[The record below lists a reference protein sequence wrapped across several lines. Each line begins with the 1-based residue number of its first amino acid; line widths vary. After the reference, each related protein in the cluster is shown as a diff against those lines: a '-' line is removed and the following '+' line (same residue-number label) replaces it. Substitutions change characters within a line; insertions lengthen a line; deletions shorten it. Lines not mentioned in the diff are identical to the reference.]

1 MKSVEDENI
10 LKDICESNGIN
21 YNALQRNSGIDSN
34 IQILEMFFSGLPRLI
49 SLQPFPNL
57 FKLVIVNQNIEH
69 IEGLDTCVNLR
80 ELWITEC
87 KLTVRTY
94 LVLDYRNRIEGLSR
108 CSRLQRLYLYAN
120 AITTIE
126 HLNGLQQLEHLWLNE
141 NLITKI
147 EGLASA
153 KHLKD
158 LNLASNQI
166 KYIGMSL
173 AENTELEVLNLAD
186 NKISSFQDITLLTAL
201 PKLRNIAFSDPVYG
215 GKSPVASMANYHVHI
230 LYHLPHLEY
239 IDGVHISTRQVAE
252 QAEATVTKKKMWY
265 HMKSKTLER
274 EYDEFET
281 RLKQLRKRNEHIP
294 EEHIRSLI
302 RSLQQ
307 LKQEL
312 HLPEKYQRIRTGG
325 DNKKEKIEK
334 QIDILRQ
341 RVVAWQNILNTLT
354 AQYET
359 AHFILLQQKAQ
370 LASRI
375 QLELISGG
383 NIRFE
388 EGTVN
393 DVWYNATKDLLL
405 SRFCSSIYNRYNIT
419 GIKIHRITRLFNRP
433 KKLQFDHNLDYTLE
447 EEEDSIKTKSIQ
459 SKLEYLFYTS
469 QPSRHDQNNHMHQF
483 TTIES
488 ISEHGFPNVELYK
501 AMGQEEAIPFS
512 NSLAVSDYLR
522 IEQAGFHNRDK
533 YRFGSVLL
541 AKVYIGSSTTL
552 PKKELPFPEYQAD
565 SSISSKNF
573 PIQASVT
580 RHVTFPERTSSKTEH
595 CDCGGLQ
602 QQWFVFDPLHAYAE
616 YIIEYEYLFS
626 VANNTLSDQLS
637 RIKLGKLDELTI
649 TNYNEEVHHD
659 NSILPSKDE
668 DLSLKIDEL
677 NEEILLEITHEK
689 NLANIVELN
698 LACCNLHSI
707 KFLSNLK
714 NLRSINLAFNELVKL
729 DELCY
734 FYSLESIDLSYNKLV
749 TFDGM
754 KGLTKLIYLIATN
767 NFLKK
772 SLDEVLTVKRYC
784 PNVKHLDLRGNPF
797 DKPETYRPRSLAL
810 LPNLLTL
817 DGMNVSPSEREDA
830 QECQTDVSCS
840 LENFILHSRIYPFRP
855 RDLRSYFIAKYYDI
869 YTNDP
874 LGIHQPKI
882 DDIYWMSKVT
892 SLCLNDVYLTQLPDL
907 SNMICLRWAS
917 FDNNCLT
924 KIQGLDNL
932 VKLEELSIENNFLK
946 VIDGIDN
953 LLSLSRLNVSKNDIA
968 DIEGQVISNLPRL
981 SYLALDHNRLHSLA
995 KLNGCSTLIELYAG
1009 NNLIKNIRDIFH
1021 LKSLSN
1027 LLILDLWGNPICH
1040 EADKYRLFII
1050 YHLKSLR
1057 AFDGFA
1063 VEIQESGEARETFG
1077 GKLTADFI
1085 VEKLGN
1091 SNFSDIKHLELPQS
1105 SIRGVELNAQF
1116 PALKCVNLEHNQLT
1130 SFSGLIHLPNLKV
1143 LCLNYNRVE
1152 SILPRPTK
1160 PRLDHRGKP
1169 IPENVDNRVVLEN
1182 LEVLHLAYN
1191 NISDLIAL
1199 QLNKIPSLR
1208 SLFLQGN
1215 EITKVEGL
1223 EALRHLRE
1231 LVLDKNKIRLITETS
1246 FYFQTNLVE
1255 LHLEENR
1262 IRELTFFDR
1271 MMKLEKLF
1279 LGSNKVTE
1287 TQEIEKLSLLVCLN
1301 ELSLTNNP
1309 VSRKSSYRFFVT
1321 HKLPQVQIL
1330 DEQLITEDERFRAEI
1345 YYTESAQQG
1354 ASTGNVSE
1362 YFPGFLSSNPQ
1373 QTQQQQQQPMRINQ
1387 LALNDGYGSS
1397 YLIDQIRHRQMQIRA
1412 AAANIG
1418 NSNGKNDEHA
1428 LINEINYER
1437 VNLGLKPV
1445 QMHLTLQL
1453 AAEKRCSNRDELLKS
1468 YEKMLSNTYR
1478 TTDWPREEHLNEHFP
1493 LVSET
1498 LYLYGETIH
1507 AEIFRK
1513 FFFLSNM
1520 YRVDYVYIGISTHEY
1535 KNLSAGCILNG
1546 SSRNSISHHRRLLR
1560 LLYILISCGIVLLSL
1575 IICSIMNDR
1584 RRAKL
1589 EKQQEELTFNK
1600 QVTVP
1605 QKSMTVYVDKD
1616 RKSSARRGDPTRLT
1630 MARLQSIIDE
1640 RPSAIHNFSPSS
1652 NVN

>member
-1 MKSVEDENI
+1 MKTVEDENI
-10 LKDICESNGIN
+10 LKDICDSNGIN
-21 YNALQRNSGIDSN
+21 YNALHRNNNGIDPHV
-34 IQILEMFFSGLPRLI
+34 QVLEMFFSGLPRLI
-49 SLQPFPNL
+49 SLNPFPNL
-57 FKLVIVNQNIEH
+57 LKLVIVNQNIER
-69 IEGLDTCVNLR
+69 IEGLDTCINLR

-87 KLTVRTY
+87 KLTQ
-94 LVLDYRNRIEGLSR
+94 IEGLSR
-108 CSRLQRLYLYAN
+108 CSHLQRLYLYAN

-126 HLNGLQQLEHLWLNE
+126 HLGSLQQLEHLWLNE

-166 KYIGMSL
+166 KSIGASL
-173 AENTELEVLNLAD
+173 GENTELEVLNLAD
-186 NKISSFQDITLLTAL
+186 NKISSFQDITILTAL

-230 LYHLPHLEY
+230 LYHLPYLEY

-274 EYDEFET
+274 EYDEFEI
-281 RLKQLRKRNEHIP
+281 RLKQLRKKNEHIP
-294 EEHIRSLI
+294 EEHIRLLM

-312 HLPEKYQRIRTGG
+312 HLPEKHQRTRAGG
-325 DNKKEKIEK
+325 DNKREKLEK
-334 QIDILRQ
+334 QIELFRQ
-341 RVVAWQNILNTLT
+341 RLVIWQNILNNLA

-393 DVWYNATKDLLL
+393 DVWYNAAKDLLL

-433 KKLQFDHNLDYTLE
+433 KKLQFDHSLDYILE
-447 EEEDSIKTKSIQ
+447 EEDDSIKTKSIQ
-459 SKLEYLFYTS
+459 SKLEYLFYTT
-469 QPSRHDQNNHMHQF
+469 QPSRHYQNNQMHQL

-501 AMGQEEAIPFS
+501 SMGQEEAIPFS
-512 NSLAVSDYLR
+512 NSLAVTDYLR
-522 IEQAGFHNRDK
+522 IEQAGYHNRDK

-541 AKVYIGSSTTL
+541 AKVYIGSSTTI
-552 PKKELPFPEYQAD
+552 PTKELPFPDYQAD
-565 SSISSKNF
+565 PSITSKNHLNHASIS
-573 PIQASVT
+573 
-580 RHVTFPERTSSKTEH
+580 RHVTFPERVSLKTEH
-595 CDCGGLQ
+595 CDCGTHQ
-602 QQWFVFDPLHAYAE
+602 QQWFLFDPLHAYAE

-626 VANNTLSDQLS
+626 AANNTLSDQIS
-637 RIKLGKLDELTI
+637 RIKLGKIDELTI
-649 TNYNEEVHHD
+649 ITYNEEVNQD
-659 NSILPSKDE
+659 NCILSSKDE
-668 DLSLKIDEL
+668 ENSLQIDEL
-677 NEEILLEITHEK
+677 TEEILLEITKEK
-689 NLANIVELN
+689 NLSNIVELN

-734 FYSLESIDLSYNKLV
+734 FYALESIDLSYNKLS
-749 TFDGM
+749 TLDGM
-754 KGLTKLIYLIATN
+754 KGLTKLVYLIATN
-767 NFLKK
+767 NFLRK
-772 SLDEVLTVKRYC
+772 SLDEVLILKRYC
-784 PNVKHLDLRGNPF
+784 SSIKHLDLRGNPF
-797 DKPETYRPRSLAL
+797 DKMETYRARTLTL
-810 LPNLLTL
+810 LPKLVTL
-817 DGMNVSPSEREDA
+817 DGINVTTDEREDA
-830 QECQTDVSCS
+830 EECQNEVSCS
-840 LENFILHSRIYPFRP
+840 VENLILHSRIYPYRP

-874 LGIHQPKI
+874 LGFHQPKI

-892 SLCLNDVYLTQLPDL
+892 SLCLNDVHLIQLPDL

-924 KIQGLDNL
+924 KIQGLETL

-946 VIDGIDN
+946 VIDGIEN
-953 LLSLSRLNVSKNDIA
+953 LLSLNRLNVSKNDIT
-968 DIEGQVISNLPRL
+968 DIEGQVINNLPRL
-981 SYLALDHNRLHSLA
+981 SYLAIDHNRLHSLA
-995 KLNGCSTLIELYAG
+995 KLNACSTLIELYAG

-1021 LKSLSN
+1021 LKTLSN

-1040 EADKYRLFII
+1040 EAEKYRLFII

-1085 VEKLGN
+1085 VEKLGH
-1091 SNFSDIKHLELPQS
+1091 SDFSDIKHLELPQS

-1116 PALKCVNLEHNQLT
+1116 PALKCINLEHNQLT
-1130 SFSGLIHLPNLKV
+1130 SFSGLIYLPNLKV

-1169 IPENVDNRVVLEN
+1169 ITENVDNRIVLEN
-1182 LEVLHLAYN
+1182 LEILHLAYN
-1191 NISDLIAL
+1191 NISDLVTL

-1223 EALRHLRE
+1223 ESLRNLRE

-1246 FYFQTNLVE
+1246 FAFQTNLVE

-1262 IRELTFFDR
+1262 IRELSFFDR
-1271 MMKLEKLF
+1271 MVKLEKLF
-1279 LGSNKVTE
+1279 LGTNKIPE
-1287 TQEIEKLSLLVCLN
+1287 TMEIEKLTLLVCLN
-1301 ELSLTNNP
+1301 ELSLINNP
-1309 VSRKSSYRFFVT
+1309 VSRKSTYRFFVMF
-1321 HKLPQVQIL
+1321 KLPQIQIL
-1330 DEQLITEDERFRAEI
+1330 DEQLITEDERFRAEV
-1345 YYTESAQQG
+1345 YYAESMQQG
-1354 ASTGNVSE
+1354 VSTGNLNE
-1362 YFPGFLSSNPQ
+1362 YFPGFLTTNQ
-1373 QTQQQQQQPMRINQ
+1373 QSTQQQQQQQQQQPMRINQ
-1387 LALNDGYGSS
+1387 LTFNDGYGSS

-1412 AAANIG
+1412 AAANIS
-1418 NSNGKNDEHA
+1418 NPNGKNTNA
-1428 LINEINYER
+1428 R
-1437 VNLGLKPV
+1437 FFP
-1445 QMHLTLQL
+1445 
-1453 AAEKRCSNRDELLKS
+1453 
-1468 YEKMLSNTYR
+1468 
-1478 TTDWPREEHLNEHFP
+1478 TDR
-1493 LVSET
+1493 
-1498 LYLYGETIH
+1498 
-1507 AEIFRK
+1507 
-1513 FFFLSNM
+1513 
-1520 YRVDYVYIGISTHEY
+1520 
-1535 KNLSAGCILNG
+1535 
-1546 SSRNSISHHRRLLR
+1546 
-1560 LLYILISCGIVLLSL
+1560 
-1575 IICSIMNDR
+1575 
-1584 RRAKL
+1584 
-1589 EKQQEELTFNK
+1589 
-1600 QVTVP
+1600 
-1605 QKSMTVYVDKD
+1605 
-1616 RKSSARRGDPTRLT
+1616 
-1630 MARLQSIIDE
+1630 
-1640 RPSAIHNFSPSS
+1640 
-1652 NVN
+1652 